1 MKLKLMALV
10 AAAVAMPALAQT
22 APPSDTLTEV
32 IAKGVTIT
40 VAQMSMTG
48 DVAYKADGTF
58 SGFDG
63 QYEGTYKVDGAKLC
77 ITAAAV
83 GQDNAC
89 IEYPT
94 GKKSGD
100 KFKVT
105 DPAVGELEIT
115 IK

>member
-1 MKLKLMALV
+1 MKLKLMTLV
-10 AAAVAMPALAQT
+10 AAAIAMPALAQT
-22 APPSDTLTEV
+22 APASDTLTEV

-48 DVAYKADGTF
+48 DVAYKPDGTF

-63 QYEGTYKVDGAKLC
+63 QYEGTYKVDGSKLC
-77 ITAAAV
+77 VTAAAV

-89 IEYPT
+89 VEYPA

-100 KFKVT
+100 KFKVN
-105 DPAVGELEIT
+105 DPIVGDLEIT

>member
-1 MKLKLMALV
+1 MKLKLMALL

-32 IAKGVTIT
+32 LAKGVTIT

-48 DVAYKADGTF
+48 DVTYKPDGTF

-63 QYEGTYKVDGAKLC
+63 QYEGTYKVDGSKLC

-89 IEYPT
+89 VEYPA

-105 DPAVGELEIT
+105 DPAVGDLEIL

>member
-1 MKLKLMALV
+1 MKLKMMVLAT
-10 AAAVAMPALAQT
+10 AAISLPALAQT
-22 APPSDTLTEV
+22 PPSDTLAEM
-32 IAKGVTIT
+32 ISKGVTIS
-40 VAQMSMTG
+40 VAQMGVTG
-48 DVAYKADGTF
+48 DVTYKADGTF

-63 QYEGTYKVDGAKLC
+63 QYEGTYKVDGSKLC

-89 IEYPT
+89 VEYPA

-105 DPAVGELEIT
+105 DPAVGDLEIL